1 MILHAYCIRAAGE
14 PPPGPEV
21 RGIGGAEVVAVEAAD
36 GMSAWVSRLD
46 APPAPEPDRL
56 REHDAVVRAAL
67 RTETPLPLRFGAA
80 FEDEAALR
88 AALAE
93 RRAELRASLERV
105 RGRVEMGAA
114 LAWDAAAAR
123 ERVLARRPE
132 LRPMAEKP
140 ATGRAYLEAR
150 RREHGLEAALREQAE
165 ALLERVSR
173 AVAAA
178 LPEVVEART
187 TLPRPAITGTLAHLV
202 RRGDVSAYREA
213 VKRVAEEL
221 PEAEVRLSGP
231 WAPYSFV

>member
-21 RGIGGAEVVAVEAAD
+21 RGIGGAEVVLVDEA

-46 APPAPEPDRL
+46 APPAPEPGRL

-67 RTETPLPLRFGAA
+67 RTATPLPLRFGTA
-80 FEDEAALR
+80 FADEGALR
-88 AALAE
+88 AVLGE
-93 RRAELRASLERV
+93 RAAELLASLERV
-105 RGRVEMGAA
+105 RGRVEMGAV
-114 LAWDAAAAR
+114 LGRDAAAAR
-123 ERVLARRPE
+123 ERMLARRPE
-132 LRPMAEKP
+132 LRPMQEKP

-150 RREHGLEAALREQAE
+150 RREHGLEAALREEAE

-178 LPEVVEART
+178 VPEAVEART
-187 TLPRPAITGTLAHLV
+187 TLPKPEVAGALAHLV

-221 PEAEVRLSGP
+221 PEAEVRVSGP

>member
-1 MILHAYCIRAAGE
+1 MILHAYCVRAAGE

-21 RGIGGAEVVAVEAAD
+21 RGIGGAEVARVEA
-36 GMSAWVSRLD
+36 GELGAWLSRLE

-67 RTETPLPLRFGAA
+67 RTATPLPLRFGTA
-80 FEDEAALR
+80 FADGDALR
-88 AALAE
+88 GALAE
-93 RRAELRASLERV
+93 RAAELLASLERV

-114 LAWDAAAAR
+114 LGWDASAAR
-123 ERVLARRPE
+123 ERLLTRLPE
-132 LRPMAEKP
+132 LRPVDGRP

-150 RREHGLEAALREQAE
+150 RREHGLEAALRDEAD

-178 LPEVVEART
+178 LPEAVEARAP
-187 TLPRPAITGTLAHLV
+187 LPRPEVAGTLAHLV
-202 RRGDVSAYREA
+202 RRGGVAAYRDA
-213 VKRVAEEL
+213 VARIAGEL
-221 PEAEVRLSGP
+221 PEVEVRVSGP